1 MEPTNVPPLAPLVPA
16 APAGPM
22 AQAIDLIHLGG
33 PAMWAIAALSVAS
46 LTLILWKVMRLASMG
61 AWSGGR
67 HTARALDLWKQG
79 KTAEALAIL
88 DRRHSLRAIL
98 TRTAMR
104 AALEPGLDR
113 EGAEAETARVA
124 RGLLAQAGWGLRGLE
139 LSATIGP
146 LLGLLGTVTG
156 MIESFQSLQAAG
168 VRADTATLAGGIWE
182 ALLTTAAGMAVAI
195 PAQIALVWFESL
207 VDRLRHDMEDAATQ
221 VLHAPRV
228 APVLRQAAE

>member
-1 MEPTNVPPLAPLVPA
+1 METTSLPLPEPTPGA
-16 APAGPM
+16 ASGV
-22 AQAIDLIHLGG
+22 IDLIHLGG
-33 PAMWAIAALSVAS
+33 PAMWAIVALSIAS
-46 LTLILWKVMRLASMG
+46 LTLILWKVLRLATLG

-67 HTARALDLWKQG
+67 HTARALALWKAGQ
-79 KTAEALAIL
+79 TAEALAML

-104 AALEPGLDR
+104 AALDPGLDR
-113 EGAEAETARVA
+113 AGAEAETARVA
-124 RGLLAQAGWGLRGLE
+124 RGLLAQVGWGLRGLE
-139 LSATIGP
+139 LAASTGP

-156 MIESFQSLQAAG
+156 MIASFQSLQAAG

-195 PAQIALVWFESL
+195 PAQIALVWFESI

-221 VLHAPRV
+221 VLHAPHLGDA
-228 APVLRQAAE
+228 APSLRQAAE

>member
-1 MEPTNVPPLAPLVPA
+1 
-16 APAGPM
+16 
-22 AQAIDLIHLGG
+22 
-33 PAMWAIAALSVAS
+33 
-46 LTLILWKVMRLASMG
+46 
-61 AWSGGR
+61 
-67 HTARALDLWKQG
+67 
-79 KTAEALAIL
+79 
-88 DRRHSLRAIL
+88 
-98 TRTAMR
+98 
-104 AALEPGLDR
+104 
-113 EGAEAETARVA
+113 
-124 RGLLAQAGWGLRGLE
+124 
-139 LSATIGP
+139 
-146 LLGLLGTVTG
+146 